1 MKGKLSMHQENKGP
15 KYFFKK
21 EYNMETE
28 FNWKNCMK
36 KFHQKRFCWLKER

>member
-28 FNWKNCMK
+28 NKLESPK
-36 KFHQKRFCWLKER
+36 

>member
-1 MKGKLSMHQENKGP
+1 MKGKLSMHQENKEQ

-28 FNWKNCMK
+28 FN
-36 KFHQKRFCWLKER
+36 